1 MTGPTPRTAKPG
13 VDPHPGTPA
22 STRTWLARWLE
33 TNAELTRLQQG
44 NPMLDAIV
52 DEQDGRRIRIGD
64 HWLADFASCNYLGFD
79 LDPEI
84 VAAVPRY
91 LARWGTHPSWS
102 RMLASPVL
110 NERIDAELA
119 ALLGA
124 EDVLTLPT
132 ITHISGSVLP
142 ALADQGTVYLDARAH
157 KTIWDGC
164 QVARGHGA
172 TVRRFAHDDP
182 DELEALLRA
191 GGAEPRVVCTD
202 GVNSMTGNPP
212 ALQRR
217 GPPPRR
223 VLRPRRPGGRM
234 FQGVLVAARV
244 RRVPDPAEGAA
255 QGGRAA
261 LPVLGAVADRLP
273 RDRPRGVP
281 GERRARRRAADPTVG
296 PHPSGAGHPRRAGRL
311 DPQRQR
317 VPDRPGAA
325 GRPGRPRP
333 GRRVPVRARGLHHAR
348 VLPWRAAPRGRVPPA
363 AHRREHRPAGRPSH
377 RRAARAGRPLP
388 AAARRRASDPGAALA
403 IASARKREPRT
414 LSSGP
419 PCNGEVAVS
428 DEPTVAEVVEPVVS
442 SRHRWLAS

>member
-1 MTGPTPRTAKPG
+1 MPEPSSGAADPG
-13 VDPHPGTPA
+13 VDVHAVAPA
-22 STRTWLARWLE
+22 PTRTWLARWLE
-33 TNAELTRLQQG
+33 TTAELTRLHQTS
-44 NPMLDAIV
+44 PMLDATI

-84 VAAVPRY
+84 IAAVPGY

-212 ALQRR
+212 PLRAYLRLVREYDALLYVDDGHGFGVVGERAPDEPCPYGRR
-217 GPPPRR
+217 GNGVVRHLGESYDHVVLVGGCSKAYSSLLAFVACPTRLKELLKVAAPPYLYSGPSPIASLATVLEGFRVNAERGDELRARLWGHTRQVLDTLDELGAWTPNATGFPIVQVPLADPGDLDPAGAYLFERGIYTTLAFYPGVPRR
-223 VLRPRRPGGRM
+223 
-234 FQGVLVAARV
+234 
-244 RRVPDPAEGAA
+244 
-255 QGGRAA
+255 
-261 LPVLGAVADRLP
+261 DRK
-273 RDRPRGVP
+273 
-281 GERRARRRAADPTVG
+281 
-296 PHPSGAGHPRRAGRL
+296 S
-311 DPQRQR
+311 
-317 VPDRPGAA
+317 
-325 GRPGRPRP
+325 
-333 GRRVPVRARGLHHAR
+333 
-348 VLPWRAAPRGRVPPA
+348 
-363 AHRREHRPAGRPSH
+363 
-377 RRAARAGRPLP
+377 
-388 AAARRRASDPGAALA
+388 
-403 IASARKREPRT
+403 
-414 LSSGP
+414 
-419 PCNGEVAVS
+419 
-428 DEPTVAEVVEPVVS
+428 VV
-442 SRHRWLAS
+442 